1 MQGIRKLFYLCFGVL
16 LILAV
21 LLFFS
26 YNPETNLF
34 FPKCPVEQYMGI
46 YCSGCGSQRA
56 AHDLLHFRIVEVFG
70 HNFLFLPF
78 LALVMQHV
86 LSKTG
91 IISSKS
97 LIGYRYAPIAIL
109 VVIVVFTVLRN
120 LKGIPFEY
128 LAP

>member
-1 MQGIRKLFYLCFGVL
+1 MQVFKKASFISLGVL
-16 LILAV
+16 FFGAV

-26 YNPETNLF
+26 YNPETHFF

-56 AHDLLHFRIVEVFG
+56 AHDLLHFRIGDVFD

-78 LALVMQHV
+78 LVLVTQHV

-97 LIGYRYAPIAIL
+97 LISYRYAPIVIL
-109 VVIVVFTVLRN
+109 VVIVVFMILRN
-120 LKGIPFEY
+120 LKGTLFEY